1 MNTCAS
7 RLLATAT
14 AYPNEIATR
23 LNGKTVTYGELNLRI
38 AKAVTALKAM
48 NLHPGQRVA
57 LALANLNET
66 IVLFYAL
73 NAMGIAVVMVH
84 PLSSGKLLRQR
95 LDEVQCCT
103 VFVVDLL
110 ASRYGTHLEGLRV
123 IAVEARHSVTGIQKL
138 FLGLRRTRLP
148 IWKEAEIADP
158 LNVLLDESDA
168 VILFSSGTT
177 GTQKAISLSNAAMNA
192 LVDQMETCIAPE
204 RGVDGILAVLPFFH
218 GFGLGIGMHTVL
230 TLGGQCVLV
239 PRLHRRTVIT
249 TLLKEKPTYVAAVPF
264 FLRILLAS
272 KAFRNAD
279 LSFIKQVFVGGES
292 VPLPL
297 ITTFN
302 EVLKQGGSSAV
313 VQVGYGTTETL
324 TAVTLMPRSDSG
336 KPGVGLPLP
345 GNTLGILGA
354 DGKLAPTLQPG
365 EILVSGPTLMNGYLN
380 HPELN
385 SATLIS
391 LNGQRWVN
399 THDVGRIDECGI
411 LHFQHRADDLLKVKG
426 YLINPHEVEDAFYLI
441 QGVQE
446 AKALVDDEGRLIVA
460 LSVDPSIRPLS
471 LKQKTAQVFLDLDG
485 WMKPDRC
492 VVMRSIPKNEMRK
505 LDRRHTLS
513 AITARSSEFQ
523 WEWFP

>member
-7 RLLATAT
+7 KVLTMAQ
-14 AYPNEIATR
+14 AYPLEIATV
-23 LNGKTVTYGELNLRI
+23 LNGKTCTYGQLHQHI

-48 NLHPGQRVA
+48 NLQSGQRVA
-57 LALANLNET
+57 LALANLNEA

-73 NAMGIAVVMVH
+73 NAMGIGVVMVH

-95 LDEVQCCT
+95 LDEVECST
-103 VFVVDLL
+103 VFVVDVLV
-110 ASRYGTHLEGLRV
+110 SRYGTHLDGLEV
-123 IAVEARHSVTGIQKL
+123 IAVEARHSATGLQKL
-138 FLGLRRTRLP
+138 LLGLKKTRLP
-148 IWKEAEIADP
+148 IWKEAGVADP
-158 LNVLLDESDA
+158 LNELVDESDA

-177 GTQKAISLSNAAMNA
+177 GTQKAISLSNTAMNA

-230 TLGGQCVLV
+230 SLGGKCILV
-239 PRLHRRTVIT
+239 PRLHKRTVIT
-249 TLLKEKPTYVAAVPF
+249 TLLKEKPTYLAAVPY

-297 ITTFN
+297 INAFN
-302 EVLKQGGSSAV
+302 EALKQGGSSAV

-324 TAVTLMPRSDSG
+324 TAVTLMPKSDSG

-354 DGKLAPTLQPG
+354 KGELAPSLQPG

-385 SATLIS
+385 ETTLITV
-391 LNGQRWVN
+391 NNQRWVN
-399 THDVGRIDECGI
+399 THDVGMIDERGI
-411 LHFQHRADDLLKVKG
+411 LHFHHRADDLLKVKG
-426 YLINPHEVEDAFYLI
+426 YLINPHDVEDAFYQILGI
-441 QGVQE
+441 DE
-446 AKALVDDEGRLIVA
+446 AKALADDEGRLVVV
-460 LSVDPSIRPLS
+460 LSVQSFLKHAL
-471 LKQKTAQVFLDLDG
+471 LKQKTAQVLQDLDG
-485 WMKPDRC
+485 WMKPYRC
-492 VVMRSIPKNEMRK
+492 VVMSSIPKNEMRK
-505 LDRRHTLS
+505 LDRRQTLI
-513 AITARSSEFQ
+513 ALTAQSNGFR